1 MRTHKKDKQERQA
14 FSFLIQQGVGGGVG
28 AAGIRGGCFRSGD
41 RNREGAHEGAA
52 GRIQEEGGPGRILS
66 VPKPRPGADGATQ
79 RPPSPLGASR
89 VLDW

>member
-1 MRTHKKDKQERQA
+1 MCTHKKDKQERQA

-66 VPKPRPGADGATQ
+66 VPKPRLGADGATQ
-79 RPPSPLGASR
+79 RPPSPLGAGR